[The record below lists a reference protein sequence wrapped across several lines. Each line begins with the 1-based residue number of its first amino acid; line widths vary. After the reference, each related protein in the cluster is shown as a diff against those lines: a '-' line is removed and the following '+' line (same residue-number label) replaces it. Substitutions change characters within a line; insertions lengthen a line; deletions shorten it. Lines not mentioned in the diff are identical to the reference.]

1 MSIAIRLKAFGA
13 AAVLALAS
21 VTTAP
26 TQARASDDELIR
38 FLLGAAAVAVIVHSF
53 TDRPRE
59 SRPRDT
65 GRRYTGNVLPGH
77 CLETLRVRGRHVD
90 VYNAR
95 CLRQAGVTRLPGRCA
110 ETIPTNRGQRH
121 IYREQCLLNAGFR
134 PEARHWQED
143 RRHRPSRP
151 HRAVLPAQCEITY
164 RHRGDRMRGYDG
176 ACLSRS
182 GLRSLPESCAL
193 RARQERG
200 GHLTIYNAR
209 CLHDAGYRA
218 SRRH

>member
-1 MSIAIRLKAFGA
+1 MPIATRLKAFGA
-13 AAVLALAS
+13 AAVVALAA

-26 TQARASDDELIR
+26 TPARASDDELIR

-53 TDRPRE
+53 TDRPRD

-65 GRRYTGNVLPGH
+65 GRRHDSNVLPDH
-77 CLETLRVRGRHVD
+77 CRETLRVRGRHVE
-90 VYNAR
+90 VYNAH
-95 CLRQAGVTRLPGRCA
+95 CLRQAGLTRLPRHCA
-110 ETIPTNRGQRH
+110 ETIPTNRGQRQ
-121 IYREQCLLNAGFR
+121 IYREHCLLNAGFR
-134 PEARHWQED
+134 AESRHWQP
-143 RRHRPSRP
+143 HPPQRPSRP

-182 GLRSLPESCAL
+182 GVHNLPESCAL
-193 RARQERG
+193 RARREGG

-209 CLHDAGYRA
+209 CLSDAGYRT
-218 SRRH
+218 SRGR